1 MTDSKDSIKNTSKDH
16 DHTRRSFMKRSTTGL
31 ASAAFAASV
40 PTAAFLAS
48 SEANAS
54 DNDNKDAG
62 VNNSNL
68 DVDVENSRATQVR
81 NARVEAARL
90 DFNHARSLPIQES
103 NNDESRYSD
112 QHFYGN
118 ITKALPHNQYGEVD
132 PVEYTQ
138 LLKALETQKQSDF
151 NVINLATGATRKL
164 ANPQGSDRFPLIGMD
179 GHATRMPKAPTFRS
193 KTTAAEMGELYWLA
207 LTRDV
212 DFNDYGSNPDIAN
225 AITDLNNFSQT
236 VGPKQAGQV
245 TTSTIFRGETADD
258 MNGNYISQFLIKD
271 VPYGPSLI
279 EQKYNSN
286 TAGQDFMTDNATWL
300 AVQNGS
306 VTETASIDP
315 AGRRY
320 IHNNRSLGEYVH
332 GDALFQA
339 YFNASLIMLGSG
351 GPFDSNNP
359 YLALPNEGA
368 FTTFGGP
375 MVFDL
380 LTQSANLAL
389 QGAWYHKWQVHRRLR
404 PEEFAGRVH
413 HKMVNN
419 RDYEIDSEI
428 LNSAALAQVVS
439 NTGSHFLPMAYVE
452 GSPTH
457 PAYPA
462 GHSTVAG
469 ACSTVL
475 KALFDE
481 SALISSPEEVTTEGT
496 VKQAYTGSDTL
507 TLGGEINKLAA
518 NITLGRDAAGV
529 HYRSDGIEGL
539 VVGEQQAIGLLRDYS
554 ITLHEQFDGFQF
566 TKFDGT
572 SVVIRNGQILS

>member
-1 MTDSKDSIKNTSKDH
+1 AL
-16 DHTRRSFMKRSTTGL
+16 R
-31 ASAAFAASV
+31 
-40 PTAAFLAS
+40 
-48 SEANAS
+48 
-54 DNDNKDAG
+54 
-62 VNNSNL
+62 
-68 DVDVENSRATQVR
+68 TQR
-81 NARVEAARL
+81 
-90 DFNHARSLPIQES
+90 
-103 NNDESRYSD
+103 
-112 QHFYGN
+112 
-118 ITKALPHNQYGEVD
+118 
-132 PVEYTQ
+132 
-138 LLKALETQKQSDF
+138 QSDF
-151 NVINLATGATRKL
+151 NAINLASGATRKL
-164 ANPQGSDRFPLIGMD
+164 ANPQGSDRFPLTGTD
-179 GHATRMPKAPTFRS
+179 GYATRMPKAPTFRS

-225 AITDLNNFSQT
+225 ALTDLNNFTRT
-236 VGPKQAGQV
+236 VGPKQGGKV
-245 TTSTIFRGETADD
+245 TFETIFRGETADD
-258 MNGNYISQFLIKD
+258 LAGDYISQFLIKD

-286 TAGQDFMTDNATWL
+286 AAGEDFMTDNDTWL
-300 AVQNGS
+300 TVQNGGVS
-306 VTETASIDP
+306 EIATVDDG
-315 AGRRY
+315 GRRY
-320 IHNNRSLGEYVH
+320 IHNSRSLGEYVH

-351 GPFDSNNP
+351 SPLDNNNP

-368 FTTFGGP
+368 FTSFGGP
-375 MVFDL
+375 MIFDL
-380 LTQSANLAL
+380 LTQAANLAL

-404 PEEFAGRVH
+404 PEEFGGRVH
-413 HKMVNN
+413 HKINN
-419 RDYEIDSEI
+419 HRNYEISSEI
-428 LNSAALAQVVS
+428 LNSAAIAQVYS

-481 SALISSPEEVTTEGT
+481 SALISNPEEVTTGGT

-507 TLGGEINKLAA
+507 TVGGEINKLAA

-529 HYRSDGIEGL
+529 HYRSDGVEGL
-539 VVGEQQAIGLLRDYS
+539 EVGEQQAIGLLRDYS
-554 ITLHEQFDGFQF
+554 ITFNEQFEGFQF

-572 SVVIRNGQILS
+572 PVVIRNGRV